1 MRLTLVTLVLVG
13 LVIGALPIADAFAD
27 GPYRGRVIDAE
38 TKEPLAGAVVL
49 VYWIRNAP
57 GIGHGPAESFLG
69 AEEALT
75 DDRGEFIVAEN
86 PPSNWIPFTWRSL
99 PDFIIFQP
107 GYGYFPRHFATTPP
121 LPPTGFE
128 GLLKIMEKQPVV
140 FELPRLTSARR
151 SALDVLYLLTSSY
164 HSARQDTESHS
175 LTKRGGKTSWS
186 PAAYG
191 GELKRMMSR

>member
-1 MRLTLVTLVLVG
+1 MRLTLVTVVLVG
-13 LVIGALPIADAFAD
+13 LVVGALPTVDAFAA

-38 TKEPLAGAVVL
+38 TREPLAGAVVL

-75 DDRGEFIVAEN
+75 DDRGEFIVAQN

-99 PDFIIFQP
+99 PNFIIFQP

-140 FELPRLTSARR
+140 FELPRLEKSGSLPEA
-151 SALDVLYLLTSSY
+151 VYLLPPSTVPADKMPNLIRLLS
-164 HSARQDTESHS
+164 TEGRPIPPPYPPKERS
-175 LTKRGGKTSWS
+175 K
-186 PAAYG
+186 
-191 GELKRMMSR
+191 

>member
-1 MRLTLVTLVLVG
+1 MRPTLVTLVLVG
-13 LVIGALPIADAFAD
+13 LVVGALPAVDAFAA

-57 GIGHGPAESFLG
+57 AIGHGPAQSFLG

-99 PDFIIFQP
+99 PNFIIFQP

-140 FELPRLTSARR
+140 FELPRLTKSATTCLKPCTYSLLAPFQQTGCPISFACLARKEDQSR
-151 SALDVLYLLTSSY
+151 SP
-164 HSARQDTESHS
+164 SAS
-175 LTKRGGKTSWS
+175 
-186 PAAYG
+186 
-191 GELKRMMSR
+191 

>member
-1 MRLTLVTLVLVG
+1 MRLTLVTLVVVG
-13 LVIGALPIADAFAD
+13 LVVGALPAADVFAD

-57 GIGHGPAESFLG
+57 AIGHGPAQSFLG

-99 PDFIIFQP
+99 PNFIIFQP

-140 FELPRLTSARR
+140 FELPRLTTREDRLFVVDTVNPLVVPREQIRNLIRLLNDERR
-151 SALDVLYLLTSSY
+151 NLHLQPLY
-164 HSARQDTESHS
+164 
-175 LTKRGGKTSWS
+175 
-186 PAAYG
+186 
-191 GELKRMMSR
+191 

>member
-1 MRLTLVTLVLVG
+1 MRRTLVTLVVVG
-13 LVIGALPIADAFAD
+13 LVIGALPVAAFAA

-75 DDRGEFIVAEN
+75 DDRGEFIVGEN

-99 PDFIIFQP
+99 PKFIIFQP

-121 LPPTGFE
+121 LPPTGFG

-140 FELPRLTSARR
+140 FELPRLTRR
-151 SALDVLYLLTSSY
+151 EDRLFVVRGVNPLVVPEREMPHLI
-164 HSARQDTESHS
+164 RS
-175 LTKRGGKTSWS
+175 LNQERMNLGL
-186 PAAYG
+186 PAVYG
-191 GELKRMMSR
+191 EK

>member
-13 LVIGALPIADAFAD
+13 LVVGALPIADACAD

-57 GIGHGPAESFLG
+57 GIGHGPAQSFLG

-75 DDRGEFIVAEN
+75 DDRGEFIVGEN

-99 PDFIIFQP
+99 PKFIIFQP
-107 GYGYFPRHFATTPP
+107 GYGYFPRHFATMPP

-128 GLLKIMEKQPVV
+128 GLLKIMEERPVV
-140 FELPRLTSARR
+140 FELPRLTSREELVDA
-151 SALDVLYLLTSSY
+151 LYLLPPRTIPPDKIPKLTRLLNVE
-164 HSARQDTESHS
+164 ARQ
-175 LTKRGGKTSWS
+175 LGLS
-186 PAAYG
+186 PRP
-191 GELKRMMSR
+191 EEKSK

>member
-1 MRLTLVTLVLVG
+1 MRLTLVSLVLVG
-13 LVIGALPIADAFAD
+13 LAVGALPAVDALAA
-27 GPYRGRVIDAE
+27 GPYRGRVVDAE

-57 GIGHGPAESFLG
+57 AIGHGPAQSFLG

-99 PDFIIFQP
+99 PNFIIFQP

-140 FELPRLTSARR
+140 FELPRLTTKEDRILVVRGVNPLVVPEKRVPHFIR
-151 SALDVLYLLTSSY
+151 SLNRERMNLGLPPV
-164 HSARQDTESHS
+164 
-175 LTKRGGKTSWS
+175 
-186 PAAYG
+186 YG
-191 GELKRMMSR
+191 EQ

>member
-1 MRLTLVTLVLVG
+1 MRPTLVTVVLVG
-13 LVIGALPIADAFAD
+13 LVVGAFPGVGAFAA
-27 GPYRGRVIDAE
+27 GPYRGRVVDAE

-49 VYWIRNAP
+49 VYWLRNAP

-99 PDFIIFQP
+99 PNFIIFQP

-140 FELPRLTSARR
+140 FELPRLTTREERIFVVRGVNPLLVPERHMPYFIR
-151 SALDVLYLLTSSY
+151 SLNQERMNLNLPPV
-164 HSARQDTESHS
+164 
-175 LTKRGGKTSWS
+175 
-186 PAAYG
+186 YG
-191 GELKRMMSR
+191 EK

>member
-1 MRLTLVTLVLVG
+1 M
-13 LVIGALPIADAFAD
+13 
-27 GPYRGRVIDAE
+27 
-38 TKEPLAGAVVL
+38 L

-99 PDFIIFQP
+99 PNFIIFQP

-140 FELPRLTSARR
+140 FELPRLTSAGR
-151 SALDVLYLLTSSY
+151 SLLESVRTVNPLVVP
-164 HSARQDTESHS
+164 RQTDPEFH
-175 LTKRGGKTSWS
+175 S
-186 PAAYG
+186 PA
-191 GELKRMMSR
+191 KRERENFIYHPRR

>member
-1 MRLTLVTLVLVG
+1 MRLTLVTVVLVG
-13 LVIGALPIADAFAD
+13 LVVGALPTVTALAA

-38 TKEPLAGAVVL
+38 TREPLAGAVVL

-99 PDFIIFQP
+99 PNFIIFQP

-140 FELPRLTSARR
+140 FELPRLKKSA
-151 SALDVLYLLTSSY
+151 SLPEAVYLLPPSTVPAHKMPNLIRLLSTEGRPIPPPVP
-164 HSARQDTESHS
+164 ARERS
-175 LTKRGGKTSWS
+175 K
-186 PAAYG
+186 
-191 GELKRMMSR
+191 

>member
-1 MRLTLVTLVLVG
+1 MRLTLVSWVLVG
-13 LVIGALPIADAFAD
+13 LAVGAWPAVDAFGA

-57 GIGHGPAESFLG
+57 GIGHGPAQSFLG

-75 DDRGEFIVAEN
+75 DERGEFIVGEN

-99 PDFIIFQP
+99 PKFIIFQP
-107 GYGYFPRHFATTPP
+107 GYGYFPRHFATTPA

-128 GLLKIMEKQPVV
+128 GLLNIMEKQPVV
-140 FELPRLTSARR
+140 FELPRFRDSA
-151 SALDVLYLLTSSY
+151 SLPEAVYLLPPSTVPPDKMPNLIRLLST
-164 HSARQDTESHS
+164 AGRPIPPPVLPKE
-175 LTKRGGKTSWS
+175 R
-186 PAAYG
+186 
-191 GELKRMMSR
+191 SR

>member
-1 MRLTLVTLVLVG
+1 MRLTLVTLVVVG
-13 LVIGALPIADAFAD
+13 LVIGALTIADSFAE
-27 GPYRGRVIDAE
+27 GPYRGRVIDAGS
-38 TKEPLAGAVVL
+38 KEPLAGAVVL

-99 PDFIIFQP
+99 PKFIIFQP

-128 GLLKIMEKQPVV
+128 GLLKIMEKQPVL
-140 FELPRLTSARR
+140 FELPRLTRR
-151 SALDVLYLLTSSY
+151 GELVDALYLLPPRTIPPDRIPNLIRILNVE
-164 HSARQDTESHS
+164 ARQ
-175 LTKRGGKTSWS
+175 LGLS
-186 PAAYG
+186 PRP
-191 GELKRMMSR
+191 EEKSK

>member
-13 LVIGALPIADAFAD
+13 LVVGALPIADAFAD

-57 GIGHGPAESFLG
+57 AIGHGPAQSFLG

-99 PDFIIFQP
+99 PNFIIFQP

-140 FELPRLTSARR
+140 FELPRLTTREDRLKA
-151 SALDVLYLLTSSY
+151 ALTVNPLVIPKHKIPNFIRLL
-164 HSARQDTESHS
+164 DD
-175 LTKRGGKTSWS
+175 
-186 PAAYG
+186 
-191 GELKRMMSR
+191 ELRTLPLPREYEQR

>member
-13 LVIGALPIADAFAD
+13 LVVGAWPAVDAFAA

-38 TKEPLAGAVVL
+38 TKEPLVGAVVL
-49 VYWIRNAP
+49 VYWNRNAP

-99 PDFIIFQP
+99 PKLIIFQP

-128 GLLKIMEKQPVV
+128 GLLKIMEERPVV
-140 FELPRLTSARR
+140 FELPRLTTREELVDA
-151 SALDVLYLLTSSY
+151 LYLLPPRTIPPDRIPNLIRALNVE
-164 HSARQDTESHS
+164 ARQ
-175 LTKRGGKTSWS
+175 LGLS
-186 PAAYG
+186 PRP
-191 GELKRMMSR
+191 EEKSK

>member
-1 MRLTLVTLVLVG
+1 MRLTLVSLVLVG
-13 LVIGALPIADAFAD
+13 LAVGALPAVDALAA
-27 GPYRGRVIDAE
+27 GPYRGRVVDAE

-57 GIGHGPAESFLG
+57 AIGHGPAQSFLG

-99 PDFIIFQP
+99 PNFIIFQP

-140 FELPRLTSARR
+140 FELPRLTRR
-151 SALDVLYLLTSSY
+151 EDRLFVVDTVNPLVVPRDQIRNFIRLLNNERRNL
-164 HSARQDTESHS
+164 HLQP
-175 LTKRGGKTSWS
+175 LF
-186 PAAYG
+186 
-191 GELKRMMSR
+191 

>member
-13 LVIGALPIADAFAD
+13 LVVGALPAADAFAA

-57 GIGHGPAESFLG
+57 AIGHGPAQSFLG

-75 DDRGEFIVAEN
+75 DDRGEFIVGEN

-99 PDFIIFQP
+99 PNFIIFQP

-140 FELPRLTSARR
+140 FELPRLTTREDRLFVISTVDPLLVPKTYKPVLIRLLNRDRR
-151 SALDVLYLLTSSY
+151 
-164 HSARQDTESHS
+164 
-175 LTKRGGKTSWS
+175 
-186 PAAYG
+186 
-191 GELKRMMSR
+191 ELHLPPEYE

>member
-1 MRLTLVTLVLVG
+1 MRPTLVTLVLVG
-13 LVIGALPIADAFAD
+13 LVVGAFPAVHAFAA

-57 GIGHGPAESFLG
+57 GIGHGPAQSFLG

-75 DDRGEFIVAEN
+75 DERGEFIVAEN

-99 PDFIIFQP
+99 PNFIIFQP

-140 FELPRLTSARR
+140 FELPRLTS
-151 SALDVLYLLTSSY
+151 SATLPEAVYLLPPSTVPADSMPNLIRLLGSEG
-164 HSARQDTESHS
+164 RPIPPP
-175 LTKRGGKTSWS
+175 S
-186 PAAYG
+186 PPK
-191 GELKRMMSR
+191 ERSK

>member
-1 MRLTLVTLVLVG
+1 MRPTLVTLVLVG
-13 LVIGALPIADAFAD
+13 LVVAALPIADAFAD

-99 PDFIIFQP
+99 PNFIIFQP

-140 FELPRLTSARR
+140 FELPRLTNRDNLVDA
-151 SALDVLYLLTSSY
+151 LYLLPPRTIPPDRIPNLTRLLNVE
-164 HSARQDTESHS
+164 ARQLGLPPRPEE
-175 LTKRGGKTSWS
+175 K
-186 PAAYG
+186 PQ
-191 GELKRMMSR
+191 